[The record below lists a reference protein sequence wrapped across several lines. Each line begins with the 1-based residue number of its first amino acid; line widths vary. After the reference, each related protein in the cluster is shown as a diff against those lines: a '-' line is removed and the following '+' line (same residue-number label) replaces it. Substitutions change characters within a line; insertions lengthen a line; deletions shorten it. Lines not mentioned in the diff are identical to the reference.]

1 LLSKKQK
8 GRIMP
13 LTNNNGKTGRAGSP
27 LPAECMGCQAAA
39 RTEWRALPALF
50 VNEKIVPAFDFNFL
64 LSEFQF

>member
-1 LLSKKQK
+1 
-8 GRIMP
+8 
-13 LTNNNGKTGRAGSP
+13 
-27 LPAECMGCQAAA
+27 MGCQAAA